1 MLRVIVAFV
10 LILVCTS
17 HAISQEFKSAR
28 EARSEAAKHLKNKD
42 YAKAQQ
48 PLEAALA
55 LTPETSHGE
64 RVDIYRALMPSYRLL
79 PEVDKMQEA
88 VEYIQLHS
96 DSAIER
102 KLVAR
107 DFANFVRQRGKADW
121 ATTLYEQ
128 RLTKDPKDSAALTIL
143 TILYADGTDDKKAR
157 GSKLEGELKSLNRER
172 AGKKA
177 EALEKSAETGDPHAA
192 ASGWKD
198 AAKAWLEAD
207 DKARA
212 RAAVEKSKKAFPEK
226 RSPILGMYW
235 HEGLGDVLMQLDD
248 GANAALHYEEAVA
261 LASSAPLKNPLRT
274 KLIKAKAKSEAT
286 LPKP

>member
-1 MLRVIVAFV
+1 MLRAVAALLLFV
-10 LILVCTS
+10 LASLSAV
-17 HAISQEFKSAR
+17 AQEFKSAR
-28 EARSEAAKHLKNKD
+28 EARSEANKHLKNKD

-55 LTPETSHGE
+55 LTPEANYGD
-64 RVDIYRALMPSYRLL
+64 RVDIYRALMSSYRLL

-88 VEYIQLHS
+88 VEYVQLRG

-102 KLVAR
+102 RSVGR
-107 DFANFVRQRGKADW
+107 DFANFIKQRGKADW
-121 ATTLYEQ
+121 AVTLYES
-128 RLTKDPKDSAALTIL
+128 RLAKDPKDPAALVIL
-143 TILYADGTDDKKAR
+143 TTLYADGTDEKKAR
-157 GSKLEGELKSLNRER
+157 GSKLEGELKSLDRER
-172 AGKKA
+172 AAKKA
-177 EALEKSAETGDPHAA
+177 EALEKSAETGDPLAA
-192 ASGWKD
+192 ASGYKD

-212 RAAVEKSKKAFPEK
+212 KAAVEKSTKAFPEK
-226 RSPILGMYW
+226 RSPILGMFW

-248 GANAALHYEEAVA
+248 CANAALHYEEAVA

>member
-1 MLRVIVAFV
+1 MLRAVFALLLFALGPADAVA
-10 LILVCTS
+10 
-17 HAISQEFKSAR
+17 QEFKSTR
-28 EARSEAAKHLKNKD
+28 EARSEANKHLKNKD

-55 LTPETSHGE
+55 LTPESNHKE
-64 RVDIYRALMPSYRLL
+64 RVDLYRALMPAYRLL
-79 PEVDKMQEA
+79 PEADKMQEA
-88 VEYIQLHS
+88 VEYIQLHG

-102 KLVAR
+102 RSVAR
-107 DFANFVRQRGKADW
+107 DFANFVKQRGKADW

-128 RLTKDPKDSAALTIL
+128 RLTTDPKNSAALAIL
-143 TILYADGTDDKKAR
+143 SVLYADGTDEKKAR
-157 GSKLEGELKSLNRER
+157 GSRLAGELKTLDRER

-177 EALEKSAETGDPHAA
+177 EALEKSAETGDPLAA

-198 AAKAWLEAD
+198 AAQAWLEAD
-207 DKARA
+207 EKARA
-212 RAAVEKSKKAFPEK
+212 RAAVEKSTKAFPEK
-226 RSPILGMYW
+226 RTPLLGMFW
-235 HEGLGDVLMQLDD
+235 HEGLGDILMQLDD
-248 GANAALHYEEAVA
+248 GAGAALHYEEAVA